1 MAEIQDEDDLPVM
14 FEATALYDFDG
25 DTQNGELNLAAG
37 ETIYVLRQ
45 DIGEG
50 WWEAK
55 NSRGDQ
61 GLVPESYLEVVSI
74 PEPEF
79 PPPPVPFPAT
89 IPSTIPTAVP
99 ATRPADL
106 TPAANG
112 WGGAYNQ
119 NGQHGAMQQQQQQSY
134 DEWDEDWDDDEDDQ
148 SSNST
153 TGGAN
158 QDLQGSGSF
167 GLSVPKRE
175 HKAHSPTSEMSKYGT
190 IKSSFNRWSHFA
202 KSGGEAFMMGQ
213 NTGNTR
219 VAESDLIRMI
229 ETIDG
234 PEWTPIQSQYTCEVA
249 SPKKESKMKGL
260 KSFIAYQI
268 TPSFNGIQVSRR
280 YKHFDWLHERLE
292 EKFPCIPIPPL
303 PDKAISGRY
312 EDDFVNE
319 RMRQLQMWVDRMA
332 RHPIVS
338 QSDVFSHFLT
348 CTDEKRWKAGKRKAE
363 KDEFLGGKFFLLLQT
378 PPHPLDLREV
388 ELKMENFCKFVMSM
402 TESTKS
408 FMNVLHEHT
417 KKQSGGFKGQYHKI
431 GTGFK
436 QLAASFNL
444 DRGEYSQSL
453 TAAMDYTG
461 DTYKEIGDLYGEQ
474 PSNDTWP
481 LFESVGEYKGIL
493 HVYPDVVK
501 VHEGAIGKAK
511 ECQKLQDEGK
521 MTDKEVQEV
530 MQKSDIISYGTLAE
544 MNHFQKER
552 VNDYKKMT
560 KSFLQEQIKFFKTI
574 TQKLESTLAKF
585 DEA

>member
-1 MAEIQDEDDLPVM
+1 MHQAK
-14 FEATALYDFDG
+14 ANALYDFDG
-25 DTQNGELNLAAG
+25 DTQNGELSLAAG
-37 ETIYVLRQ
+37 ETVYVLRQ

-55 NSRGDQ
+55 NSRGEQ

-74 PEPEF
+74 PEPQF
-79 PPPPVPFPAT
+79 PPPPVPIPAT
-89 IPSTIPTAVP
+89 VP
-99 ATRPADL
+99 ASRPADL

-112 WGGAYNQ
+112 WGGGGYNQ
-119 NGQHGAMQQQQQQSY
+119 NGMHGQHSGMQQQQSY
-134 DEWDEDWDDDEDDQ
+134 DEWDEDWDDDDDDQ

-158 QDLQGSGSF
+158 QDLQGTGSF

-229 ETIDG
+229 ETADG

-388 ELKMENFCKFVMSM
+388 EPKMENFCKFIMSM

-408 FMNVLHEHT
+408 FMNVLHEHA
-417 KKQSGGFKGQYHKI
+417 KKQSGGFKSQYHKI
-431 GTGFK
+431 GNGFK
-436 QLAASFNL
+436 QLATSFTL
-444 DRGEYSQSL
+444 DRGDYSQAL
-453 TAAMDYTG
+453 TGAMDYTA
-461 DTYKEIGDLYGEQ
+461 DTYTEIGDLYGEQ
-474 PSNDTWP
+474 PPRDTWP
-481 LFESVGEYKGIL
+481 LFESLGEYKGIL

-511 ECQKLQDEGK
+511 ECQKLQEEGK
-521 MTDKEVQEV
+521 MGEKEMQDV
-530 MQKSDIISYGTLAE
+530 MQKADIISYGTLAE

-552 VNDYKKMT
+552 VIDFKKMT
-560 KSFLQEQIKFFKTI
+560 KSYLQEQINFFKTI
-574 TQKLESTLAKF
+574 TQKLESALAKY
-585 DEA
+585 DDA